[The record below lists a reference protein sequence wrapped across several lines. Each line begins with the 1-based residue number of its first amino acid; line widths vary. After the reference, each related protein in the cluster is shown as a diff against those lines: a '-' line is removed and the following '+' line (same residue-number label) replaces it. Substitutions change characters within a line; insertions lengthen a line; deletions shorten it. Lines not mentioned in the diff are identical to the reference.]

1 MITSLRIRNYNYLKS
16 IFLMLLTGLCFVAV
30 MVSVK
35 YLSKDLPSI
44 QAAFFRYLFGLILIL
59 PLFKFQYKKNTNKL
73 PIFKYGL
80 RGIIHGFAVVLWF
93 YSVANIPMADVTAI
107 NYLTPIFTTIGAIL
121 IFKEVITLNRV
132 GALLLSFIGAMLI
145 LKPGFEIF
153 SYGKIAQLF
162 STILFATSYLIAK
175 NLTKTESTNLIVI
188 FLTFLQQL
196 PYYLLL
202 FFCGL
207 TLQ

>member
-1 MITSLRIRNYNYLKS
+1 MITSLRIGNYNYLKS

-93 YSVANIPMADVTAI
+93 YSVVNIPMADVTAI

-121 IFKEVITLNRV
+121 IFKAR
-132 GALLLSFIGAMLI
+132 F
-145 LKPGFEIF
+145 
-153 SYGKIAQLF
+153 
-162 STILFATSYLIAK
+162 
-175 NLTKTESTNLIVI
+175 
-188 FLTFLQQL
+188 
-196 PYYLLL
+196 
-202 FFCGL
+202 
-207 TLQ
+207 